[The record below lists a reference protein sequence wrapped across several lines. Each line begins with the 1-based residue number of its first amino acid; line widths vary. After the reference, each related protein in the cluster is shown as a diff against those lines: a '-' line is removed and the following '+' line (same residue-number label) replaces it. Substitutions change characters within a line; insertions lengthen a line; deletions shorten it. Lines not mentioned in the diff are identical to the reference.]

1 MAQGFEV
8 YDETGALVF
17 STADRAYR
25 VLTMISAGGADGSQ
39 SVPALAGGT
48 AIVAA
53 LGSDLDKDQPV
64 PSVSGTTVSWAYT
77 NKFGDPD
84 LGARIQV
91 AVF

>member
-25 VLTMISAGGADGSQ
+25 VLTLIAAGGSDGSQ

-53 LGSDLDKDQPV
+53 LATDLDKDQPV
-64 PSVSGTTVSWAYT
+64 PSVSGGTVSWTYT
-77 NKFGDPD
+77 SKFTMRDA
-84 LGARIQV
+84 GARIQV